1 MNLFNKLKNKLKM
14 ETNTDTEN
22 KADASNSNEMMNEIF
37 ENLTP
42 NNSDENSELNS
53 EVGNNDNVQ
62 SPEELLKQEIAIAND
77 KYIRLYSE
85 FDNYRRR
92 TAKEKI
98 DLMNNGAS
106 DFYKTL
112 LPVIDDFD
120 RALKSINE
128 ASDVE
133 ALKIG
138 VDLIYNKFKTTLT
151 SKGLKE
157 MESVGQVFDAE
168 LHEAITQ
175 IPSPSADM
183 KGKIV
188 DELEKGYYLNEK
200 VIRYAKVVVGN

>member
-1 MNLFNKLKNKLKM
+1 M
-14 ETNTDTEN
+14 ETNTDNEN
-22 KADASNSNEMMNEIF
+22 KTESTISDETINETMEGTINK
-37 ENLTP
+37 T
-42 NNSDENSELNS
+42 SAENSENNS
-53 EVGNNDNVQ
+53 ETSNNDNVQ
-62 SPEELLKQEIAIAND
+62 SPEELLKQEVAVAND

-98 DLMNNGAS
+98 DLINNGAS
-106 DFYKTL
+106 EFYKML

-138 VDLIYNKFKTTLT
+138 VDLIYSKFKNTLT

-157 MESVGQVFDAE
+157 MESIGQVFDAE
-168 LHEAITQ
+168 IHEAITQ
-175 IPSPSADM
+175 IPSPSDDM
-183 KGKIV
+183 KGKVI
-188 DELEKGYYLNEK
+188 DELEKGYYLNDK

>member
-1 MNLFNKLKNKLKM
+1 M
-14 ETNTDTEN
+14 ETNTDNEN
-22 KADASNSNEMMNEIF
+22 KTESTISDETINEAMEGTINKTSAETS
-37 ENLTP
+37 E
-42 NNSDENSELNS
+42 NNSETS
-53 EVGNNDNVQ
+53 NNDNVQ
-62 SPEELLKQEIAIAND
+62 SPEELLKQEVAVAND

-98 DLMNNGAS
+98 DLINNGAS
-106 DFYKTL
+106 EFYKML

-138 VDLIYNKFKTTLT
+138 VDLIYSKFKNTLT

-157 MESVGQVFDAE
+157 MESIGQVFDAE
-168 LHEAITQ
+168 IHEAITQ
-175 IPSPSADM
+175 IPSPSDDM
-183 KGKIV
+183 KGKVI
-188 DELEKGYYLNEK
+188 DELEKGYYLNDK

>member
-1 MNLFNKLKNKLKM
+1 MSLFNKIKNKLKM
-14 ETNTDTEN
+14 ETNTDNENKTEN
-22 KADASNSNEMMNEIF
+22 TISDETINDTMESTINKASAETSE
-37 ENLTP
+37 
-42 NNSDENSELNS
+42 NNSETS
-53 EVGNNDNVQ
+53 NNDNIQ
-62 SPEELLKQEIAIAND
+62 SPEELLKQEVAVAND

-98 DLMNNGAS
+98 DLINNGAS
-106 DFYKTL
+106 EFYKML
-112 LPVIDDFD
+112 LPVMDDFD
-120 RALKSINE
+120 RSLKSMNE

-138 VDLIYNKFKTTLT
+138 VDLIYTKFKTSLT

-157 MESVGQVFDAE
+157 MESIGQVFDAE

-175 IPSPSADM
+175 IPSPSDEL
-183 KGKIV
+183 KGKII
-188 DELEKGYYLNEK
+188 DELEKGYYLNDK